1 MSQLCTVEIVI
12 SMLHTKVGVPLETP
26 NIDTASWEELGV
38 ESLGLSELFATLEH
52 DLGINISFQDA
63 LSTKNVQELVA
74 MVNSCLVLEG

>member
-1 MSQLCTVEIVI
+1 MSQLCTAEIVI

-52 DLGINISFQDA
+52 SLGINISFQDA
-63 LSTKNVQELVA
+63 LGTNNVQELVA